1 MATLPGNLSTA
12 GALRL
17 RGVMP
22 PALQAPMLGLAWVLV
37 NAGLGWLGLVTG
49 HLNGCLVAA
58 GALDGCALSVIVV
71 TRTSDKFQGGI
82 AGAFG
87 GLGLDHLADGQ
98 TLIAKTAQVIHAVVD
113 GVLAG
118 MSAGGEEQAHAAI
131 EQAAIQGIW
140 TAIIVVLAALIAKW
154 VQDSSH

>member
-1 MATLPGNLSTA
+1 MATLTGNLSTA

-17 RGVMP
+17 RGP
-22 PALQAPMLGLAWVLV
+22 IPSALQPPMLGLAWVLLNV
-37 NAGLGWLGLVTG
+37 GLGWLGMATG
-49 HLNGCLVAA
+49 HLTGCLVAA
-58 GALDGCALSVIVV
+58 GALDGSVLSVIVV
-71 TRTSDKFQGGI
+71 TRTSEKFQGGV

-98 TLIAKTAQVIHAVVD
+98 TLIAKTAQLIHAVVD
-113 GVLAG
+113 SLLSGIAG
-118 MSAGGEEQAHAAI
+118 PAEEQAHNAI

-140 TAIIVVLAALIAKW
+140 TAILVVLAALIAKW